1 MHKNEIKWGEVTEEY
16 QAFTLQGVPFRL
28 VTKNFNKHFT
38 NDKFIVILK
47 NKMFI
52 DTEIQFFDL
61 ATPKTM
67 IELGLYEGGSAIFWH
82 LLYGLKFIGF
92 DLRKQPEAIVNWVKR
107 LGIQDSVSLHYETS
121 QDDETKIKKC
131 VSDFLGNQAVDVI
144 IDDASHQYPFSRR
157 SFEILYPLLRPG
169 GIYCIEDWSWAHVNS
184 TQWQVEKQWQQI
196 PALTNLLFDITMLL
210 GSQSAWFQQVTLRS
224 FAAFV
229 FSSGNAPK
237 EGFSFDK
244 FILKQDR
251 HFVPL

>member
-1 MHKNEIKWGEVTEEY
+1 MHKNKIIWGEVTEEY
-16 QAFTLQGVPFRL
+16 QSFTIQGVPFRL
-28 VTKNFNKHFT
+28 VTKNFSKHFT

-52 DTEIQFFDL
+52 DTEILYFDY
-61 ATPKTM
+61 AKPKNM
-67 IELGLYEGGSAIFWH
+67 VELGLYEGGSAIFWH

-92 DLRKQPEAIVNWVKR
+92 DLRKQPDSIVKWIKQ
-107 LGIQDSVSLHYETS
+107 LGIEDSVSLEYETS
-121 QDDETKIKKC
+121 QDDEPKIKAAIRN
-131 VSDFLGNQAVDVI
+131 FLGNDPIDLI
-144 IDDASHQYPFSRR
+144 IDDASHQYPYSRR
-157 SFEILYPLLRPG
+157 SFEITYPMLRAG

-184 TQWQVEKQWQQI
+184 AQWQVEKQWQQI

-210 GSQSAWFQQVTLRS
+210 GSKTEWFQQVTLRS

-244 FILKQDR
+244 YILKQDR
-251 HFVPL
+251 RFTPL